1 VFDGE
6 NKKTNDIA
14 ASYPYAIVECLISK
28 LKLAVEDMNCDT
40 CVIAG
45 GVAANE
51 LLRNIIKEFLPN
63 TYVIFPEI
71 SLCTDNAAMVAY
83 LGELYLNNR
92 EKTAIDFK
100 VYPNMKLV

>member
-1 VFDGE
+1 MNDGE
-6 NKKTNDIA
+6 NKNTSDIA
-14 ASYPYAIVECLISK
+14 ASYQYAIVEVLISK
-28 LKLAVEDMNCDT
+28 LKLAVENMNCDT

-51 LLRNIIKEFLPN
+51 LLRNIVRKLLPN

-83 LGELYLNNR
+83 LGELYLNSG

-100 VYPNMKLV
+100 VYPNMKLA